1 MRFIA
6 TSLPSLSLPLYT
18 VPNAPS
24 PILLAGEKFSVALI
38 ISSKEKFPT
47 WPLET
52 TDEERE
58 VEDAY
63 VDELLRLLSEEKSD
77 ETAKHRKYEWIGAHL
92 QEILLA
98 KKF

>member
-6 TSLPSLSLPLYT
+6 TSLPSLSLPLNT

-24 PILLAGEKFSVALI
+24 PILLAGEKFSVALK

-52 TDEERE
+52 TDE

-63 VDELLRLLSEEKSD
+63 VDELVRLLSEEKSV
-77 ETAKHRKYEWIGAHL
+77 ETAKNRKYE
-92 QEILLA
+92 
-98 KKF
+98 

>member
-18 VPNAPS
+18 VPNPPS
-24 PILLAGEKFSVALI
+24 PILLAGEKFSVALK

-52 TDEERE
+52 TDE

-63 VDELLRLLSEEKSD
+63 VDELIRLLSEEKSV
-77 ETAKHRKYEWIGAHL
+77 ETAEHRKYE
-92 QEILLA
+92 
-98 KKF
+98 

>member
-6 TSLPSLSLPLYT
+6 TSLPSLSLPLNT

-24 PILLAGEKFSVALI
+24 PILLAGEKFSVAFK

-52 TDEERE
+52 TDE

-63 VDELLRLLSEEKSD
+63 VDELVRLLSEEKSV
-77 ETAKHRKYEWIGAHL
+77 ETAKHRKYE
-92 QEILLA
+92 
-98 KKF
+98 

>member
-6 TSLPSLSLPLYT
+6 TSLPSLSLPLNT

-24 PILLAGEKFSVALI
+24 PILLAGEKFSVALK

-52 TDEERE
+52 TDE

-63 VDELLRLLSEEKSD
+63 VDELVRLLSEEKSV
-77 ETAKHRKYEWIGAHL
+77 ETAKHRKYE
-92 QEILLA
+92 
-98 KKF
+98 